1 MCPEW
6 CGSFEAFLRDIGPK
20 PDPTFSL
27 DRIDPNGHYEPG
39 NCRWAPPL
47 IQARNKR
54 NTRWYLFRGER
65 LVLAEVAMQLGVTR
79 DQARALER
87 RGLLPALQIGAAADG
102 HPSMVIDLNDVVPLR
117 RPYMLPRL
125 ADAA

>member
-6 CGSFEAFLRDIGPK
+6 CGSFEAFLRDMGRK

-39 NCRWAPPL
+39 NCRWATSL
-47 IQARNKR
+47 VQARNKR
-54 NTRWYLFRGER
+54 NIRWYLFRGER
-65 LVLAEVAMQLGVTR
+65 LILAGVTR

-87 RGLLPALQIGAAADG
+87 RGLLPAMQLGTAIERDS
-102 HPSMVIDLNDVVPLR
+102 SMVIDLNDVMPLR
-117 RPYMLPRL
+117 RPYILPRL
-125 ADAA
+125 AEA